1 MNWDKLVRT
10 CCVAPVCAAA
20 FMTLACGRTESSP
33 TAPSPA
39 TLDAGSSAPDGADTL
54 SIAVI
59 PNPVPWSSD
68 AVDNCN
74 LANRWRY
81 EQILTNNAN
90 GALTITDRIDF
101 FDGVEVKRSTVDIA
115 LAPGASRSITT
126 QWCSANSVEHRAQTN
141 FGAVDESGARVSFR
155 GASVRLQR
163 K

>member
-10 CCVAPVCAAA
+10 CCAAPVCAAA
-20 FMTLACGRTESSP
+20 LATLACGSTESSP
-33 TAPSPA
+33 TAPSA
-39 TLDAGSSAPDGADTL
+39 TVDAGSSAPDGAGTL
-54 SIAVI
+54 SITVT

-81 EQILTNNAN
+81 EQILTNN
-90 GALTITDRIDF
+90 GSSALAITDRIDF

-115 LAPGASRSITT
+115 LAPGASTSITT

-141 FGAVDESGARVSFR
+141 FGAVDESGARISFR
-155 GASVRLQR
+155 GTSVRLQR
-163 K
+163 R